1 MTRNSVARFIV
12 FTIVLV
18 LFCGNSIPAWSQV
31 THSKFMTNQ
40 GPAWDVNQT
49 QMEQEPSQG
58 EVVRAGRLFD
68 PRTGAN
74 LVNQLIVIKGGMIID
89 VGPADKIQVPSGAKV
104 IDLSQDTV
112 LPGLIDRHVH
122 CFSGQPND
130 ARAALD
136 GWATCMRDLHSGF
149 TTVQDMGSANT
160 YASVDVRDA
169 IKKGALPG
177 PRMQVAGPQINPRAA
192 RPYPTPSE
200 PEPFG
205 EGPGGPQWILL
216 NNVNSPW
223 LARAAVRDHAHY
235 GVDWIKVYLT
245 EDYEGGGYPEPEDS
259 GAFTPDGKMI
269 AVPSLTLEEAQA
281 IVDEAHRH
289 GLKVITHAYGGEG
302 LRIALQAGIDV
313 PMHAAVGV
321 TGAEGLDD
329 ETIRMFKQPLPNGK
343 QRPVIQ
349 TLWDLV
355 GRMETDDL
363 KASGEHTTRFH
374 LTELSFKK
382 LVASGITEVFG
393 SGVYNLGHGT
403 QAMQFPIYVDWGL
416 SPAEALKM
424 ATSSAAASLNYDLGD
439 KVGYV
444 EKGRYADL
452 AAVPGNPLEDIT
464 AMQRVN
470 FVMKGGVVYR
480 NDLEPGAVAHPLNLV
495 TK

>member
-1 MTRNSVARFIV
+1 MAPSSAVRHLWLALCVTFM
-12 FTIVLV
+12 F
-18 LFCGNSIPAWSQV
+18 GNSIPAWSQV
-31 THSKFMTNQ
+31 THSRFTTNQ
-40 GPAWDVNQT
+40 GPKWDVNKT
-49 QMEQEPSQG
+49 QMEQEPAQG

-68 PRTGAN
+68 PRTGTN
-74 LVNQLIVIKGGMIID
+74 LLDQLIVIKGGMIIE
-89 VGPADKIQVPSGAKV
+89 VGPADKVQTPPGAKV

-136 GWATCMRDLHSGF
+136 GWATCMQDLHSGF
-149 TTVQDMGSANT
+149 TTVQDMGSATT

-169 IKKGALPG
+169 INRGALPG
-177 PRMQVAGPQINPRAA
+177 PRMQVAGPQLNPRAA
-192 RPYPTPSE
+192 RPYPAPSV

-235 GVDWIKVYLT
+235 AVDWIKVYLT
-245 EDYEGGGYPEPEDS
+245 EDFEGGGYPQPEGS

-269 AVPSLTLEEAQA
+269 TVPSLTLEEAQA

-302 LRIALQAGIDV
+302 LRIALEAGIDV

-329 ETIRMFKQPLPNGK
+329 ETIRLFKQPLPNGK

-355 GRMETDDL
+355 GRMET
-363 KASGEHTTRFH
+363 E
-374 LTELSFKK
+374 
-382 LVASGITEVFG
+382 
-393 SGVYNLGHGT
+393 
-403 QAMQFPIYVDWGL
+403 
-416 SPAEALKM
+416 
-424 ATSSAAASLNYDLGD
+424 
-439 KVGYV
+439 
-444 EKGRYADL
+444 
-452 AAVPGNPLEDIT
+452 
-464 AMQRVN
+464 
-470 FVMKGGVVYR
+470 
-480 NDLEPGAVAHPLNLV
+480 DLE
-495 TK
+495 